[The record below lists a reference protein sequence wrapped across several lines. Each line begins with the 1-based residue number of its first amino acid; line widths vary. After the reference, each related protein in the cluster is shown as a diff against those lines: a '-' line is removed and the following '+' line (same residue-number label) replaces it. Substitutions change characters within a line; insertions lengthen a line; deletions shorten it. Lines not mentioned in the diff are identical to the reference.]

1 MGWVRRMMVLV
12 LLLATAAA
20 GVAWLLPRLPEAW
33 NPFAPIDLTGPTGPF
48 TRHKLRAL
56 SGNPS
61 ACFAALEAAGV
72 VARPL
77 PDGSAGPDCPLRDTT
92 RLTGRFDPVR
102 PLLTCPMAAAWTLYE
117 RQVLDPAAQAHFGAG
132 IARVRHLG
140 TLACRD
146 VRGGSRRSQ
155 HATANAIDLATLRL
169 TDGRDVTILRDWG
182 RDTPA
187 GTFLRDA
194 RDGACRIF
202 AAVLGPERDAA
213 HADHFHLDLGRWR
226 ACR

>member
-1 MGWVRRMMVLV
+1 VRRVI
-12 LLLATAAA
+12 LLLMLLGAAA
-20 GVAWLLPRLPEAW
+20 GMAWLLPRLPEAW
-33 NPFAPIDLTGPTGPF
+33 NPFAPIDLTGPVGPF
-48 TRHKLRAL
+48 TRHKLRGLADD
-56 SGNPS
+56 PA

-72 VARPL
+72 TATPL

-92 RLTGRFDPVR
+92 RMPGPFEPAA
-102 PLLTCPMAAAWTLYE
+102 PLLTCPMAAAWTVYR
-117 RQVLDPAAQAHFGAG
+117 RQVLEPAAERHFGAG

-146 VRGGSRRSQ
+146 VRGGSDRSQ
-155 HATANAIDLATLRL
+155 HATANAIDLAAIRL
-169 TDGRDVTILRDWG
+169 TDGRQITVLRDYG
-182 RDTPA
+182 RPSPA
-187 GTFLRDA
+187 GDLLRDA

-213 HADHFHLDLGRWR
+213 HANHFHLDLGRWS